1 VHKQPPALRLA
12 PDFESSQPTIRRAK
26 LTDVKEISEL
36 VNGYAA
42 QGSML
47 PRSMGDIAARL
58 DNYVVASD
66 DGGRVIACAAL
77 EEYSP
82 SLAEV
87 SSVAVAPS
95 EHGKGLGTQVV
106 RGIERLARSRDI
118 EELFALSLTGNFF
131 LSMGYELTAIARYPE
146 KLTRYDSL
154 RESGVAIVPKPCFTK
169 RLETIWAIPQLVEVE
184 TRQARIA

>member
-1 VHKQPPALRLA
+1 M
-12 PDFESSQPTIRRAK
+12 PTVRRAK
-26 LTDVKEISEL
+26 LTDVKEICEL

-47 PRSMGDIAARL
+47 PRSMADIAGRL
-58 DNYVVASD
+58 ENYVVASD
-66 DGGRVIACAAL
+66 DSGRVIACAAL

-106 RGIERLARSRDI
+106 RGIERLAHSRNI

-131 LSMGYELTAIARYPE
+131 LSMGYEQTAIARYPE
-146 KLTRYDSL
+146 KLVRYDSL
-154 RESGVAIVPKPCFTK
+154 REEGVAIVPKPCFTK
-169 RLETIWAIPQLVEVE
+169 RLETIWATPHLVEAE
-184 TRQARIA
+184 RLTARIA

>member
-1 VHKQPPALRLA
+1 VHKQPPTLRLA
-12 PDFESSQPTIRRAK
+12 PDFESSLPTVRRAK
-26 LTDVKEISEL
+26 LTDIKEISEL

-47 PRSMGDIAARL
+47 PRSMADIAARL
-58 DNYVVASD
+58 ENYVVASD
-66 DGGRVIACAAL
+66 DFGRVIACAAL

-106 RGIERLARSRDI
+106 RGIERLARSREI
-118 EELFALSLTGNFF
+118 EELFAMSLTGNFF
-131 LSMGYELTAIARYPE
+131 ESMGYEQTAIARYPE
-146 KLTRYDSL
+146 KLLRYDAL
-154 RESGVAIVPKPCFTK
+154 REAGVDIVPKPCFTK
-169 RLETIWAIPQLVEVE
+169 RLETIWTVPQLVEAE
-184 TRQARIA
+184 LQTRIA